1 MSCLYIFKIN
11 LLSVV
16 SFANIF
22 SHSSGHF
29 FILFMISFT
38 AQKLL
43 SLIGSH
49 FCFIFITLGCGLK
62 KILLWF
68 MSKSVCLFSS
78 ISFVVS
84 GLTFMSL
91 IHFEFIFVYGIRVY
105 SNFTLLHVAVQF
117 SLQHLLKRLF
127 LHFIFL
133 PPCYRLYDHKLRVI
147 LWTFYPVPLI
157 YISVFML
164 VHTVLT
170 TVALWYGK
178 LPTYKPSSCELSKM
192 QTWVHSPVI

>member
-1 MSCLYIFKIN
+1 MLSIFSCICWPSICFPERDVYLSILSICWLGCLFFILSYMSFLFILEIN
-11 LLSVV
+11 HLSVV

-117 SLQHLLKRLF
+117 SNHHSLKRLSF
-127 LHFIFL
+127 LS
-133 PPCYRLYDHKLRVI
+133 PLYILASFVI
-147 LWTFYPVPLI
+147 D
-157 YISVFML
+157 
-164 VHTVLT
+164 
-170 TVALWYGK
+170 
-178 LPTYKPSSCELSKM
+178 
-192 QTWVHSPVI
+192 

>member
-1 MSCLYIFKIN
+1 MSSLEKCLFRSFAQFIFFDWAVCFLIMRSMSCLYIFKIN
-11 LLSVV
+11 LLSFV

-22 SHSSGHF
+22 SHSSGRF

-68 MSKSVCLFSS
+68 MSKSLCLFSS

-117 SLQHLLKRLF
+117 SLQHYWRDSFSILYSCLL
-127 LHFIFL
+127 
-133 PPCYRLYDHKLRVI
+133 VI
-147 LWTFYPVPLI
+147 DYMT
-157 YISVFML
+157 IS
-164 VHTVLT
+164 
-170 TVALWYGK
+170 
-178 LPTYKPSSCELSKM
+178 
-192 QTWVHSPVI
+192 